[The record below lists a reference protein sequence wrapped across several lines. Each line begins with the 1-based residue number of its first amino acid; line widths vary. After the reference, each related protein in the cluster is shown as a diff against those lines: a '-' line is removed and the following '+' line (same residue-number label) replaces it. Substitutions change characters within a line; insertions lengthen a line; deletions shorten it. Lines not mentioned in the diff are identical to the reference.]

1 LVCANNR
8 CQDLLQFQVKSKKFK
23 FNLPIFEKKTF
34 SYLIFDE
41 ILGGFNVE
49 IEFFISRE
57 AKCFGKKDLIL

>member
-1 LVCANNR
+1 L
-8 CQDLLQFQVKSKKFK
+8 K
-23 FNLPIFEKKTF
+23 KKTF